1 MTSMKKYLLMMI
13 AAVTM
18 MTLVA
23 CGDDDEPETIKDSRI
38 TQVIPSKYLKELQKH
53 MTIYDGENPP
63 NVEGVFLVAPAVLH
77 YDSFNAEG
85 VDSFSNSYIEFYAQD
100 IANRTLK
107 TKEQGGNDAQGT
119 GSYII
124 GEGNDFTVFLNNSGK
139 NGSATFK
146 TATIISGTM
155 TSKGIK
161 NLYYGFLM
169 LEKAND
175 PNGNIMDPGRYRI
188 IKDKDGL
195 SEYSK
200 WPSTRAYTCDF
211 VAFSSAESN

>member
-1 MTSMKKYLLMMI
+1 MITIMKKYFWMMM

-124 GEGNDFTVFLNNSGK
+124 GEGNDFTVFLNNSG
-139 NGSATFK
+139 
-146 TATIISGTM
+146 
-155 TSKGIK
+155 IK

-169 LEKAND
+169 LEMAND

-200 WPSTRAYTCDF
+200 WPSTRASTCDF